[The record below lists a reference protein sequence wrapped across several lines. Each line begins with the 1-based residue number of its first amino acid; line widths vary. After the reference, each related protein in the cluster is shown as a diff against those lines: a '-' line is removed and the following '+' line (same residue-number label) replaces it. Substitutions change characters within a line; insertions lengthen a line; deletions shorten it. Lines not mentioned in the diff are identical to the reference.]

1 MENITFGHIIWV
13 ALWAG
18 IVGTIGMEII
28 LQGITKS
35 GIANADMTRAVG
47 SIFTKSLTNSYRIGL
62 VLQTF
67 SGIIFAFIYT
77 LAFVLFDVKGFL
89 SCVGAGVLLGFIHG
103 AVVGFILVAAVAEN
117 HPLPEFRQAGFSVA
131 VAHWVG
137 HLVYGLLVGVMIGL
151 IGF

>member
-1 MENITFGHIIWV
+1 MENITFGHIFWV

-18 IVGTIGMEII
+18 IIGTVGMEIV
-28 LQGITKS
+28 LQSITKS
-35 GIANADMTRAVG
+35 GMANADMTRAIG
-47 SIFTKSLTNSYRIGL
+47 SLFTKSYSNSYKIGF

-67 SGIIFAFIYT
+67 SGIVFAFIYT

-89 SCVGAGVLLGFIHG
+89 SCAGAGVLIGFIHG
-103 AVVGFILVAAVAEN
+103 AVVGFILVAAIAEN

-131 VAHWVG
+131 VAHWAG
-137 HLVYGLLVGVMIGL
+137 HLVYGLLVGIIISL